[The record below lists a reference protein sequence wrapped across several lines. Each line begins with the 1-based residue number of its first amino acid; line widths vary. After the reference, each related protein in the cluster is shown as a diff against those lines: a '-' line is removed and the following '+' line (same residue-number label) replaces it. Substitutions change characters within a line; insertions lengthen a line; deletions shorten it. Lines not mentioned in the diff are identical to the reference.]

1 MQCFAHLIS
10 MEKNPM
16 GKRWLPAWMRRCL
29 VVAFTCV
36 PALAMAS
43 PASDGYIVPI
53 GGALRYDNHEVWS
66 RLVSLAGGT
75 QARFVVL
82 AMASETP
89 EASAE
94 RIVAALRAHGAQA
107 DYLPLVVSPAAAS
120 GTGHAVA
127 QVDAASG
134 VFFAG
139 GAQERITATLQA
151 DGRASPV
158 LEAIWRLM
166 RRGGVVA
173 GTSAG
178 AAVMS
183 EVMFRDAQDVLP
195 VMRGRLR
202 WGQEIDRGL
211 GFVGPDLFIDQHFLR
226 RGRIGRMLPLMQAR
240 GIPLGLGVE
249 EDSAAV
255 IHAGQVEV
263 IGNGGVL
270 LADLSLANS
279 AGGDDAFGI
288 RGVRLT
294 YLESGDRIDLASGR
308 LTPAPDKARG
318 QALDP
323 GLSGYSP
330 YHHGGA
336 FYPDMLGDGT
346 VATAMA
352 RLLDSKA
359 DEVRGLAFE
368 PGPAPEQA
376 LGFEFR
382 LYKGEGTRGWL
393 ATSRGSERY
402 TLSQVYLDIL
412 PIRLS
417 QPLYAPWSRVA
428 E

>member
-1 MQCFAHLIS
+1 MA
-10 MEKNPM
+10 
-16 GKRWLPAWMRRCL
+16 KRWLSAWMHRCL
-29 VVAFTCV
+29 VVAFTCA
-36 PALAMAS
+36 PTLAMANT
-43 PASDGYIVPI
+43 ASEGYIVPI

-66 RLVSLAGGT
+66 RLVELAGGP

-89 EASAE
+89 EASAG

-107 DYLPLVVSPAAAS
+107 DYLPMVARPPAAGS
-120 GTGHAVA
+120 RHALAHGVA
-127 QVDAASG
+127 QVDGASG

-139 GAQERITATLQA
+139 GAQERITATLLA
-151 DGRASPV
+151 DGGASPV
-158 LEAIWRLM
+158 LDAIWRLK

-226 RGRIGRMLPLMQAR
+226 RGRIGRMLPVMQSR

-249 EDSAAV
+249 EDSAAI
-255 IHAGQVEV
+255 IHAGQMEV
-263 IGNGGVL
+263 IGSGGVL
-270 LADLSLANS
+270 VADLSNAHA
-279 AGGDDAFGI
+279 AGSGEAFGI
-288 RGVRLT
+288 RGARLT
-294 YLESGDRIDLASGR
+294 YLESGDRIELASGR
-308 LTPAPDKARG
+308 PTPGPDKVQGR
-318 QALDP
+318 ALDP
-323 GLSGYSP
+323 AAPDYSP
-330 YHHGGA
+330 YHGSGA

-346 VATAMA
+346 LATAMA

-359 DEVRGLAFE
+359 DEIRGMAFE
-368 PGPAPEQA
+368 PGPAPEQS

-393 ATSRGSERY
+393 ATSTGSERY

-412 PIRLS
+412 PIRLP
-417 QPLYAPWSRVA
+417 QPLYAPWNRVA